1 MTQEYDGPFIHI
13 TFDANELE
21 HGPFTLQLPDGYTYE
36 RIYIH
41 YIDNIE
47 LSMYM
52 PLDRGEDIT
61 FPVVNS
67 KSPSIL
73 PLFIKDTSKKADIR
87 LSIEKF
93 GQIPD
98 PHYFDKAFEP
108 ILVTGDDGNEYN
120 VIPSDQFK

>member
-1 MTQEYDGPFIHI
+1 MIQEYYGAFIHI
-13 TFDANELE
+13 HFDANELAE
-21 HGPFTLQLPDGYTYE
+21 GPTTIPLAAGYTYE

-41 YIDNIE
+41 HIDNIE

-52 PLDRGEDIT
+52 PLERGEDIT

-73 PLFIKDTSKKADIR
+73 PLFIKDVSRPADIR
-87 LSIEKF
+87 LTIEKF

-98 PHYFDKAFEP
+98 PHYFDGAFDP